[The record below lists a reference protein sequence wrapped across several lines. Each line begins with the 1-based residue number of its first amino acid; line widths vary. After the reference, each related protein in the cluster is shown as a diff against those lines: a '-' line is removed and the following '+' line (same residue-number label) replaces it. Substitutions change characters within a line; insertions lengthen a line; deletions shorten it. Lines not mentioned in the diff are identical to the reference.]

1 MSAPSSSRGLQGP
14 GGNGRR
20 APARTT
26 CASLLAVFVVLAA
39 LLAPLATAADVAV
52 VARQV
57 SPHGWFVQG
66 EAGMA
71 SAANQGFMSN
81 AGFVVTTDGV
91 VVFDALGT
99 PALGEALVREI
110 RRVTKQP
117 IRRVIVSHYHAD
129 HVYGLQAL
137 QRAGATIW
145 AHHAGR
151 AYFTSGVADERLAQ
165 RRADL
170 YPWVDEK
177 TRVVTPDLW
186 LDGDTDFRMGGLTF
200 RLIWSGGAH
209 SPEDLLMMVVEDRLL
224 FAGDLVFAG
233 RVPFVGNADSK
244 GWLGALDR
252 MVALDPAVALPGH
265 GPASRDVA
273 RDLVLTR
280 DYLRYLRETMGR
292 AVADLEPFD
301 DAYARV
307 DWSRWRD
314 LPAFEAA
321 NRGNAYATYLRMEQE
336 SLDGARR

>member
-1 MSAPSSSRGLQGP
+1 MIAVV
-14 GGNGRR
+14 R
-20 APARTT
+20 AVALAL
-26 CASLLAVFVVLAA
+26 CAVAHAVA
-39 LLAPLATAADVAV
+39 AADVAV

-81 AGFVVTTDGV
+81 AGFVVTGDGV

-99 PALGEALVREI
+99 PVLGEALVRAV
-110 RRVTKQP
+110 RRVTSQP
-117 IRRVIVSHYHAD
+117 IRRVVVSHYHAD

-137 QRAGATIW
+137 KRAGASIW
-145 AHHAGR
+145 AHRAGQ

-170 YPWVDEK
+170 YPWVDEN
-177 TRVVTPDLW
+177 TRVIAPDVG
-186 LDGDTDFRMGGLTF
+186 LDGDTDCRMGALTV
-200 RLIWSGGAH
+200 RLVGAGGAH
-209 SPEDLLMMVVEDRLL
+209 SPEDLLMLVVEDRLL

-233 RVPFVGNADSK
+233 RIPFVGNADSK
-244 GWLGALDR
+244 GWLGAMDR
-252 MVALDPAVALPGH
+252 MVALDPVVALPGH

-280 DYLRYLRETMGR
+280 DYLRFLRESMGR
-292 AVADLEPFD
+292 AVAELEPFD

-321 NRGNAYATYLRMEQE
+321 NRTNAYGTYLRMEQE
-336 SLDGARR
+336 ALDGARR

>member
-1 MSAPSSSRGLQGP
+1 MT
-14 GGNGRR
+14 R
-20 APARTT
+20 ALSIA
-26 CASLLAVFVVLAA
+26 ASVVRALPVVAACLAA
-39 LLAPLATAADVAV
+39 SFAAAADVAV

-81 AGFVVTTDGV
+81 AGFVVTGDGV

-99 PALGEALVREI
+99 PVLGEALVREI
-110 RRVTKQP
+110 RRVTPQP

-137 QRAGATIW
+137 KAAGATIW
-145 AHHAGR
+145 AYQAGR
-151 AYFTSGVADERLAQ
+151 AYFTSGLADERLAQ

-170 YPWVDEK
+170 YPWVDDK
-177 TRVVTPDLW
+177 TRVVAPDLW

-200 RLIWSGGAH
+200 RLVWSGGAH
-209 SPEDLLMMVVEDRLL
+209 TPEDLPMMVVEDRLL
-224 FAGDLVFAG
+224 FAGDLVFAA

-273 RDLVLTR
+273 HDLVLTR
-280 DYLRYLRETMGR
+280 DYLRFLREAMGR